1 MYRYFQGY
9 SLPECIVFSP
19 ISFAPIFVYS
29 IQIYLFLCFMDDLQK
44 KKINMRSYNVH
55 KKKNNLALIPM
66 PMEDWVQPQ
75 NPCRLWLTG
84 VATIYY
90 GCFQLSLKLPNWEV
104 NSRALQ
110 SGLYLL
116 RHFALTIRS
125 DRSALAFKDL
135 CQGQIISY
143 QLLHSNQMAPT
154 PVL

>member
-1 MYRYFQGY
+1 MYFQGY
-9 SLPECIVFSP
+9 SLPKCIVFSP
-19 ISFAPIFVYS
+19 FSFAPIFVYS
-29 IQIYLFLCFMDDLQK
+29 IRIYLFLCFMDDLQK

-55 KKKNNLALIPM
+55 KKKNNLALTPM

-75 NPCRLWLTG
+75 SPCRLWLTG

-90 GCFQLSLKLPNWEV
+90 GCFQLSLNLPNWEV

-116 RHFALTIRS
+116 WHFALSIRS
-125 DRSALAFKDL
+125 DRSAPAFKDL

-143 QLLHSNQMAPT
+143 QLLHSNQMAST